1 MTKVGPWRIRNYRHW
16 RWDRIIV
23 VGWVIFIIFWLAYTP
38 NSDTEA
44 SLLILSITVIVI
56 GIIFGFTMENKEDA
70 RVSNLVEHAKVELAL
85 LDEADW
91 LVEGYL
97 KIIQDF
103 ADMGHSGSSAIHSV
117 AILERLLLFQNLT
130 PLTDDPSEWN
140 EVTVYLGGKPTWQ
153 NNRNPA
159 AMSEDGG
166 KTYILQSEE
175 GPSEEIHISKS
186 KSSEEETK
194 DDTPPGGVKG

>member
-1 MTKVGPWRIRNYRHW
+1 MTKLGPWKIRNYRHW

-44 SLLILSITVIVI
+44 SLLILSVTVLVI

-85 LDEADW
+85 LDEAEW

-97 KIIQDF
+97 KIVQDF
-103 ADMGHSGSSAIHSV
+103 ADMGHSGSSAIHSI

-140 EVTVYLGGKPTWQ
+140 EVSVYLGKPTWQ